1 MNKIHYSTIAQ
12 YGTCPHQYKLRYV
25 DGIETIFDC
34 DPQNA
39 LVIGTA
45 LHRGVE
51 TDVET
56 AIKEYYASYP
66 IIDDRHVTEAMKLEY
81 LIQEVKKVVP
91 EGEHEVN
98 FQTDDY
104 EGTIDLLVPVGKG
117 MWLDAPD
124 GPTECDYYDIYDFKY
139 SNNVDNYM
147 KSAQLHL
154 YKYFFEQA
162 NPGKRIRKLFFVFVP
177 KCNLRIKYKNKT
189 NPRDETIYEFR
200 KRCMEDLKQKE
211 VRVIE
216 VNFDYTKVTEF
227 LRQAIR
233 CANDEEYPKTPSRLC
248 DWCNYKAFCQ
258 EGNDFMNLPKNERRE
273 PTVSAKKKLWL
284 YAPPFAGKTT
294 LTDQFPDPLILTTD
308 GNINNVTA
316 PYVYIKDEVTVTGRI
331 TSRKFAWEVFKDA
344 IAELEKKQNDFK
356 TISLDLVEDTRE
368 MCRLY
373 MYDKLGIQHES
384 DSGFGKGWDIIKT
397 EYLSTMRRFFNLDY
411 ENIIICS
418 HEDISKNLTKKSGE
432 QVTRIA
438 PNIQEAIATKLA
450 GMVDIVARI
459 IVNDDNTR
467 TISFK
472 TDNII
477 FGGGRLNVT
486 GREIPCSYDDLMEVY
501 AEASNGGNTTSS
513 AKSGRSDRRSRKDD
527 NGFDGTTER
536 TSEGTGE
543 PMEGIEAKVG
553 EEATLEE
560 PPKRKR
566 RASKA
571 EESTNDEA
579 PVAESEAVESVEEFA
594 GQDSLEEQAAN
605 EKKVEELQKT
615 RRRRRTEEVP
625 AEDAVAVDDE
635 GNETPLTDLVPET
648 KGETVI
654 AEVPTEEAPRRRRR
668 RAE

>member
-1 MNKIHYSTIAQ
+1 MKIHYSTIAQ

-25 DGIETIFDC
+25 DGIETIFDA

-81 LIQEVKKVVP
+81 LIQEVKKAVP
-91 EGEHEVN
+91 GGEHEVN

-124 GPTECDYYDIYDFKY
+124 GPAECDYYDIYDFKY

-211 VRVIE
+211 IQVKE
-216 VNFDYTKVTEF
+216 VTYDYTKVTEF
-227 LRQAIR
+227 LRQAVR
-233 CANDEEYPKTPSRLC
+233 CAKDEEYQKNPSRLC

-258 EGNDFMNLPKNERRE
+258 EGLDYMNLPKNERRN
-273 PTVSAKKKLWL
+273 PTVAAKKKLWL

-316 PYVYIKDEVTVTGRI
+316 PYVHIKDEVTVTGRI
-331 TSRKFAWEVFKDA
+331 TNRKFAWEVFKDT

-411 ENIIICS
+411 DNLIICS

-432 QVTRIA
+432 QITRIA

-459 IVNDDNTR
+459 IVNDDGTR

-472 TDNII
+472 TDNVI
-477 FGGGRLNVT
+477 FGGGRLNVV
-486 GREIPCSYDDLMEVY
+486 GREIPCTYDDLMGIYV
-501 AEASNGGNTTSS
+501 EATNGGTAGKSAASS
-513 AKSGRSDRRSRKDD
+513 KRNGRSA
-527 NGFDGTTER
+527 ER
-536 TSEGTGE
+536 IAPAADEKPVEFSEEKTSEGTGE
-543 PMEGIEAKVG
+543 AMEGIEANGG

-566 RASKA
+566 RAA
-571 EESTNDEA
+571 RDEEPANDEA
-579 PVAESEAVESVEEFA
+579 PADDEVSAEPV
-594 GQDSLEEQAAN
+594 N
-605 EKKVEELQKT
+605 T
-615 RRRRRTEEVP
+615 HRRRSRTVEVP
-625 AEDAVAVDDE
+625 AEDVTAIDDE
-635 GNETPLTDLVPET
+635 GNETPLTDLVPDA
-648 KGETVI
+648 KGETVT
-654 AEVPTEEAPRRRRR
+654 AEEAPAKEAPRRRRR
-668 RAE
+668 RSE

>member
-1 MNKIHYSTIAQ
+1 MNRIHYSSIAQ
-12 YGTCPHQYKLRYV
+12 YGNCPYQYKLRYV
-25 DGIETIFDC
+25 DEIETIFDAE
-34 DPQNA
+34 PANPLA
-39 LVIGTA
+39 IGTA
-45 LHRGVE
+45 FHKGME
-51 TDVET
+51 TNVET
-56 AIKEYYASYP
+56 AIKEYYATYP

-81 LIQEVKKVVP
+81 LIKEAKKIIP
-91 EGEHEVN
+91 DGEHEVN
-98 FQTDDY
+98 FKTDDY
-104 EGTIDLLVPVGKG
+104 EGTIDLLVPSGWMAKDSPYNPYNEDVSV
-117 MWLDAPD
+117 
-124 GPTECDYYDIYDFKY
+124 YDIYDFKY
-139 SNNVDNYM
+139 SNNVKNYM
-147 KSAQLHL
+147 ESPQLHL
-154 YKYFFEQA
+154 YKYFFERA
-162 NPGKRIRKLFFVFVP
+162 NPGKKIRKLFFVFIP
-177 KCNLRIKYKNKT
+177 KCNLKIKYKNKT
-189 NPRDETIYEFR
+189 NPRDETLYEFR

-211 VRVIE
+211 IQIKEVIY
-216 VNFDYTKVTEF
+216 DYTKVTEF

-233 CANDEEYPKTPSRLC
+233 CANDKEFQKNPTRLC

-258 EGNDFMNLPKNERRE
+258 EGHDYMNLPKNERRAL
-273 PTVSAKKKLWL
+273 TATARKKIWL

-316 PYVYIKDEVTVTGRI
+316 PYVYIRDEVSVTGRI
-331 TSRKFAWEVFKDA
+331 TSRKFAWEIFKET

-411 ENIIICS
+411 DNIIICS

-486 GREIPCSYDDLMEVY
+486 GREIPCTYDDLMEVY
-501 AEASNGGNTTSS
+501 AEANHGGITETVSRNSRRAKSTGRNDEVVRGNDSENSNGTDESIST
-513 AKSGRSDRRSRKDD
+513 AE
-527 NGFDGTTER
+527 TPETQE
-536 TSEGTGE
+536 T
-543 PMEGIEAKVG
+543 VV
-553 EEATLEE
+553 EET
-560 PPKRKR
+560 PKRKR
-566 RASKA
+566 RVA
-571 EESTNDEA
+571 ETKEPAKDEA
-579 PVAESEAVESVEEFA
+579 PAAETTPVESVEEIT
-594 GQDSLEEQAAN
+594 GQDSLEEQEAN
-605 EKKVEELQKT
+605 EKKLAETQAAKTEET
-615 RRRRRTEEVP
+615 PRRRRRRTE
-625 AEDAVAVDDE
+625 
-635 GNETPLTDLVPET
+635 
-648 KGETVI
+648 
-654 AEVPTEEAPRRRRR
+654 
-668 RAE
+668 

>member
-1 MNKIHYSTIAQ
+1 MNKIHYSSIAQ
-12 YGTCPHQYKLRYV
+12 YGTCPYQYKLRYV
-25 DGIETIFDC
+25 DGIETIFDA

-45 LHRGVE
+45 LHKGIE

-117 MWLDAPD
+117 IWLDAPD

-177 KCNLRIKYKNKT
+177 KCNLKIKYKNKT

-200 KRCMEDLKQKE
+200 QRCMEDLKQKE
-211 VRVIE
+211 VQVME
-216 VNFDYTKVTEF
+216 VTYDYTKVTEF

-233 CANDEEYPKTPSRLC
+233 CANDNEYPKNPSRLC
-248 DWCNYKAFCQ
+248 DWCQYNDYCQ
-258 EGNDFMNLPKNERRE
+258 KGNDFMLLPKNERRN

-331 TSRKFAWEVFKDA
+331 TNRKFAWEVFKDT
-344 IAELEKKQNDFK
+344 IEELEKKQNDFK

-501 AEASNGGNTTSS
+501 AEASNGGTNTST
-513 AKSGRSDRRSRKDD
+513 AKPGGSNRRSRKDD
-527 NGFDGTTER
+527 NER
-536 TSEGTGE
+536 AEEVSEGTGE
-543 PMEGIEAKVG
+543 PMEAIEAKVG
-553 EEATLEE
+553 EEATLKE

-566 RASKA
+566 RAAKA
-571 EESTNDEA
+571 DESTEAEA
-579 PVAESEAVESVEEFA
+579 PAPEEETESIEEQV
-594 GQDSLEEQAAN
+594 GQDSLEEQEADEKRLAEQQAA
-605 EKKVEELQKT
+605 K
-615 RRRRRTEEVP
+615 
-625 AEDAVAVDDE
+625 
-635 GNETPLTDLVPET
+635 
-648 KGETVI
+648 
-654 AEVPTEEAPRRRRR
+654 TEEAPRRRRR

>member
-12 YGTCPHQYKLRYV
+12 YNTCPYQYKLRYV
-25 DGIETIFDC
+25 DEIETIFDA

-45 LHRGVE
+45 LHKGVE

-56 AIKEYYASYP
+56 AIREYYASYP

-91 EGEHEVN
+91 DGEHEVN

-104 EGTIDLLVPVGKG
+104 EGTIDLLVPTELTMEEK
-117 MWLDAPD
+117 DD
-124 GPTECDYYDIYDFKY
+124 ICCECDKQDECGECCGGQCRRGKFANYYDIYDFKY
-139 SNNVDNYM
+139 SNNMDNYM

-177 KCNLRIKYKNKT
+177 KCNLKIKYKNKT

-200 KRCMEDLKQKE
+200 NRCMEDLKQKE
-211 VRVIE
+211 IQIKE
-216 VNFDYTKVTEF
+216 VAFDYTKVTEF

-233 CANDEEYPKTPSRLC
+233 CISDEEYPKNPSRLC
-248 DWCNYKAFCQ
+248 GWCNYKDYCQ
-258 EGNDFMNLPKNERRE
+258 KGNDFMNLPKNERRN
-273 PTVSAKKKLWL
+273 PTVSAKKKIWL

-316 PYVYIKDEVTVTGRI
+316 PYIYIKDEITVTGRM
-331 TSRKFAWEVFKDA
+331 TNRKFAWEIFKET
-344 IAELEKKQNDFK
+344 IEELEKKQNGFK

-384 DSGFGKGWDIIKT
+384 DSSYGKGWDIIKT

-432 QVTRIA
+432 QITRIA

-472 TDNII
+472 TDNVI

-486 GREIPCSYDDLMEVY
+486 GREIPCSYDELMAIY
-501 AEASNGGNTTSS
+501 
-513 AKSGRSDRRSRKDD
+513 
-527 NGFDGTTER
+527 
-536 TSEGTGE
+536 
-543 PMEGIEAKVG
+543 
-553 EEATLEE
+553 
-560 PPKRKR
+560 
-566 RASKA
+566 
-571 EESTNDEA
+571 
-579 PVAESEAVESVEEFA
+579 SEAAGSSETRPSKSHKTNKATEQKPDMDDSGESVEEFA
-594 GQDSLEEQAAN
+594 GQDSLEDQVTD
-605 EKKVEELQKT
+605 EKRHEEEKKT
-615 RRRRRTEEVP
+615 RRRRKEQPAEEISVTEKTVEIPEEVQP
-625 AEDAVAVDDE
+625 EAGERAEKA
-635 GNETPLTDLVPET
+635 
-648 KGETVI
+648 I
-654 AEVPTEEAPRRRRR
+654 RRRRR
-668 RAE
+668 RDA